1 MSKKR
6 GYSVGEIIITVIFI
20 LWFIGTLVGL
30 LYFSDK
36 DNVAMVVLLF
46 GNYLFVFGLSA
57 IFLVGMKLKKI
68 WILLFP
74 IIGLTMMVM
83 GSIFMRSSDKAKLK
97 IENLTPVL
105 LISVFIVVG
114 IGLVLITIAEDNRLK
129 KICTYRIMA
138 KCIKLNTTISRSN
151 ISGYGTRIRRL
162 YAPVFSYYF
171 REKNYVVAH
180 DKYTNYG
187 YPEVDESVYIFINP
201 DNPSEI
207 YFPSKI
213 NKILLISGG
222 IIFLIAGSISMY
234 LYIS

>member
-129 KICTYRIMA
+129 K
-138 KCIKLNTTISRSN
+138 
-151 ISGYGTRIRRL
+151 
-162 YAPVFSYYF
+162 
-171 REKNYVVAH
+171 YV
-180 DKYTNYG
+180 
-187 YPEVDESVYIFINP
+187 
-201 DNPSEI
+201 
-207 YFPSKI
+207 
-213 NKILLISGG
+213 LIG
-222 IIFLIAGSISMY
+222 LWQNV
-234 LYIS
+234 